1 MFATISGSVSVWVLR
16 PRGCSFFEGL
26 SGFDQLR
33 VAQLRP
39 LTLCPMRFVWFLA
52 LRHLRYRRT
61 QSLITLLGVAV
72 GIMVLTTALSLT
84 NGFIKGLVDAT
95 LKAVPHLYLQSLD
108 PENSPV
114 PPDNPVVI
122 GQAPV
127 FLSKALLTRRAEA
140 GRTAGADFATLIGLG
155 VGGQAVYPDLDLSRL
170 KDGGTVLGS
179 ALARSLGAY
188 PGDKLFLVSIN
199 QKRIQL
205 EVVATFQTGNFLLDS
220 GFAFTTLADT
230 RELME
235 QPTAL
240 SGYQIRLRDPDL
252 APQVG
257 MALAGQHYFPQT
269 WQSTNRTLIEQLAL
283 QKRVIGIVVFL
294 IVVVAALGMASVL
307 VLSVIEKTPD
317 IALLRVMG
325 ARGTQVAGVFALQ
338 GLILGVLGILMGNLL
353 GWGLSRYFQ
362 WRPVEIPGELYFITS
377 LPVEIRASDF
387 LWVSVMSLGV
397 VMLASLL
404 PLWRALRIKPGEVLR

>member
-1 MFATISGSVSVWVLR
+1 
-16 PRGCSFFEGL
+16 
-26 SGFDQLR
+26 
-33 VAQLRP
+33 
-39 LTLCPMRFVWFLA
+39 MRFVWFLA
-52 LRHLRYRRT
+52 LRQLRYRRT

-84 NGFIKGLVDAT
+84 NGFIKGLVEAT
-95 LKAVPHLYLQSLD
+95 LKAVPHLYLQSLN
-108 PENSPV
+108 PEDSPV
-114 PPDNPVVI
+114 PPSHPEVI
-122 GQAPV
+122 GQTPV
-127 FLSKALLTRRAEA
+127 LLTKALLTRRAEA
-140 GRTAGADFATLIGLG
+140 GRSAGADFATLIGLG
-155 VGGQAVYPDLDLSRL
+155 EGGQAVYPDLDLSRL
-170 KDGGTVLGS
+170 KDGGIVLGS

-188 PGDKLFLVSIN
+188 PGDRLFLVSIN

-205 EVVATFQTGNFLLDS
+205 EVVATFQTGNYLLDA

-235 QPTAL
+235 LPGAL
-240 SGYQIRLRDPDL
+240 SGYQLRLRNPDK
-252 APQVG
+252 APEVG
-257 MALAGQHYFPQT
+257 LALAGRAYFPQA
-269 WQSTNRTLIEQLAL
+269 WQSSNRTLIEQLAL

-307 VLSVIEKTPD
+307 VLTVIEKTPD

-338 GLILGVLGILMGNLL
+338 GLILGAMGILMGNLL
-353 GWGLSRYFQ
+353 GWGLSSYFQ
-362 WRPVEIPGELYFITS
+362 WRPVEIPGELYFLTR
-377 LPVEIRASDF
+377 LPVDIKPSDF
-387 LWVSVMSLGV
+387 VWVSGFSLLV

>member
-1 MFATISGSVSVWVLR
+1 
-16 PRGCSFFEGL
+16 
-26 SGFDQLR
+26 
-33 VAQLRP
+33 
-39 LTLCPMRFVWFLA
+39 MRFVWFLA

-155 VGGQAVYPDLDLSRL
+155 EGGQAVYPDLDLSRL

-252 APQVG
+252 APKVG

>member
-1 MFATISGSVSVWVLR
+1 
-16 PRGCSFFEGL
+16 
-26 SGFDQLR
+26 
-33 VAQLRP
+33 
-39 LTLCPMRFVWFLA
+39 MRFVWFLA

-84 NGFIKGLVDAT
+84 NGFIKGLVEAT

-108 PENSPV
+108 PEQSP
-114 PPDNPVVI
+114 PPAPHPEVV

-127 FLSKALLTRRAEA
+127 FLTKALLTRRAGA
-140 GRTAGADFATLIGLG
+140 GRGAGADFATLIGLG
-155 VGGQAVYPDLDLSRL
+155 EGGEAVYPDLELSRL
-170 KDGGTVLGS
+170 REGGIVLGS

-188 PGDKLFLVSIN
+188 PGDRLFLVSIN
-199 QKRIQL
+199 QKRIEL
-205 EVVATFQTGNFLLDS
+205 EVVATFQTGNYLLDA
-220 GFAFTTLADT
+220 GFAFVTLADA
-230 RELME
+230 RALME
-235 QPTAL
+235 APAAL
-240 SGYQIRLRDPDL
+240 SGYQLRLRDPQKAL
-252 APQVG
+252 EVG
-257 MALAGQHYFPQT
+257 LALAGPHYFPQT

-325 ARGTQVAGVFALQ
+325 AQALQVAGVFALE
-338 GLILGVLGILMGNLL
+338 GLILGLLGIGLGNLL
-353 GWGLSRYFQ
+353 GFALSSYFH
-362 WRPVEIPGELYFITS
+362 WRPVEIPGELYFLTR
-377 LPVEIRASDF
+377 LPVEIKASDF
-387 LWVSVMSLGV
+387 AWVSGFSLLV
-397 VMLASLL
+397 VLLASLL